1 MSSREEGALEIE
13 VREEAGVWEEWR
25 VATKP
30 SEKWEFSDG
39 ERKGGRKEVERS
51 TFHS

>member
-25 VATKP
+25 VAMKP
-30 SEKWEFSDG
+30 SEKWEFERWRAKGG
-39 ERKGGRKEVERS
+39 ERR
-51 TFHS
+51 